1 VEVVNDDMP
10 FLVDSVLGEVTRHGL
25 GVHQLFHPQMV
36 VAEEDGSVL
45 DLDHRQ
51 AGPGQRAESWIL
63 VEVDRVPEGDERAAL
78 EEDLRRVLTDVR
90 RAYEDWGAM
99 RQRARAIIAEL
110 EISPP
115 RTVDPGSVRPTVDF
129 LSWLDDHHFTYL
141 GYR

>member
-1 VEVVNDDMP
+1 
-10 FLVDSVLGEVTRHGL
+10 
-25 GVHQLFHPQMV
+25 
-36 VAEEDGSVL
+36 
-45 DLDHRQ
+45 
-51 AGPGQRAESWIL
+51 
-63 VEVDRVPEGDERAAL
+63 

-141 GYR
+141 GYRAYDLVEEEGTAYLRSVPGSGLGILRDRPGTEATMSQLRPE